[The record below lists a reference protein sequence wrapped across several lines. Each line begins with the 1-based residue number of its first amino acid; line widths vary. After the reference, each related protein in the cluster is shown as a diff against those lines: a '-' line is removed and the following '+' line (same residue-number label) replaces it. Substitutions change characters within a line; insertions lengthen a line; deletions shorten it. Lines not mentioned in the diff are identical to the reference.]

1 MDPALPLTLAVLA
14 LVDSLSVGTLV
25 IPLLLML
32 APRLRPGRIVLY
44 LVVIATFYLAVG
56 AAALAGFEAIA
67 DGARALLES
76 TPGRIAQL
84 LVGVALLVGSFFI
97 GSGDKAARS
106 ATVPAQPVAAHAMPG
121 TSSLAGPDAAA
132 PVARPGRIARWRD
145 RLVGDD
151 AHAGVVVV
159 VALGAG
165 VVELATM
172 LPYLAAMGALVDSPL
187 AFEGRLLALVAYCA
201 VMVAPAA
208 LLLLVR
214 MAAARLV
221 EAPLRRLAAWLE
233 REGPETTAW
242 IVGIVG
248 FLIARGA
255 ASELGLFG

>member
-1 MDPALPLTLAVLA
+1 
-14 LVDSLSVGTLV
+14 
-25 IPLLLML
+25 ML
-32 APRLRPGRIVLY
+32 A
-44 LVVIATFYLAVG
+44 
-56 AAALAGFEAIA
+56 
-67 DGARALLES
+67 
-76 TPGRIAQL
+76 
-84 LVGVALLVGSFFI
+84 GSFFV
-97 GSGDKAARS
+97 GSGDKAARG
-106 ATVPAQPVAAHAMPG
+106 ATAAAQPVAAHAMPG
-121 TSSLAGPDAAA
+121 TSSFARPEAAA
-132 PVARPGRIARWRD
+132 PVVRPGRIARWRD

-201 VMVAPAA
+201 VMVGPAA
-208 LLLLVR
+208 LLPLVR

>member
-1 MDPALPLTLAVLA
+1 M
-14 LVDSLSVGTLV
+14 
-25 IPLLLML
+25 
-32 APRLRPGRIVLY
+32 
-44 LVVIATFYLAVG
+44 IATFYLAVG

-67 DGARALLES
+67 DGAQALLES

-84 LVGVALLVGSFFI
+84 LVGVALLAGSFFI
-97 GSGDKAARS
+97 GSGDKAPR
-106 ATVPAQPVAAHAMPG
+106 ATAPAQPVAAHAMSG
-121 TSSLAGPDAAA
+121 ASSRAAPDAAA

-151 AHAGVVVV
+151 AHAGVV
-159 VALGAG
+159 
-165 VVELATM
+165 ELATM
-172 LPYLAAMGALVDSPL
+172 LPYLAAMGALVDRPL
-187 AFEGRLLALVAYCA
+187 PFEGRVVALVAYCA

>member
-1 MDPALPLTLAVLA
+1 MDAALLLTLAALA

-32 APRLRPGRIVLY
+32 APRVRPGRIVLY
-44 LVVIATFYLAVG
+44 LVVIAAFYLAVG
-56 AAALAGFEAIA
+56 IAALAGFEAVA

-97 GSGDKAARS
+97 GSGDK
-106 ATVPAQPVAAHAMPG
+106 PG
-121 TSSLAGPDAAA
+121 TVALAPTPTVVVHAGEGTAHTPHAGGPA
-132 PVARPGRIARWRD
+132 ARPGRIARWRD
-145 RLVGDD
+145 RLVDDD
-151 AHAGVVVV
+151 AHAGVVVA

-165 VVELATM
+165 AVELATM
-172 LPYLAAMGALVDSPL
+172 LPYLAAMGSLVDSPL
-187 AFEGRLLALVAYCA
+187 PLEGRLLALVAYCA

-214 MAAARLV
+214 LVAARVV

>member
-1 MDPALPLTLAVLA
+1 MEPILLLTLGGLA

-25 IPLLLML
+25 IPVLLML
-32 APRLRPGRIVLY
+32 APRLRPARIVLY
-44 LVVIATFYLAVG
+44 LAAIAVFYLAVG
-56 AAALAGFEAIA
+56 IAALSGFEVIA
-67 DGARALLES
+67 DAARGLLES

-84 LVGVALLVGSFFI
+84 IVGVGLLVGSFFI
-97 GSGDKAARS
+97 GSGDAERRRARAS
-106 ATVPAQPVAAHAMPG
+106 VPARATVSAASGAPASAPAEEERMPG
-121 TSSLAGPDAAA
+121 RVT
-132 PVARPGRIARWRD
+132 RWRD
-145 RLVGDD
+145 RLAGDGV
-151 AHAGVVVV
+151 HPGVVVA

-172 LPYLAAMGALVDSPL
+172 LPYLAAMGALVESPL
-187 AFEGRLLALVAYCA
+187 PFEARVLALAAYCA
-201 VMVAPAA
+201 VMIAPAA

-214 MAAARLV
+214 IVARRLV

-233 REGPETTAW
+233 REGAETTGW